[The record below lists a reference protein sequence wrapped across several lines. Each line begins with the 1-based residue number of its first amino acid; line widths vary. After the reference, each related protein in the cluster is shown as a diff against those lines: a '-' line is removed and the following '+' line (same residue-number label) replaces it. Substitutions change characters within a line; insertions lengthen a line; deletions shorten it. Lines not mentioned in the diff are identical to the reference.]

1 MSRLVTLFFAM
12 VAAVSG
18 LFLYDKKQQTT
29 ALDHQIAQIVE
40 QTEHTRSQT
49 AMLRAEWAMLNQ
61 PDRLGTLASRYDR
74 GLQPVTPAQFVQM
87 SALTDHLPAVG
98 SPSVRPVPAPRATMV
113 ATLAADHVQET
124 PHETAVALPVHAPP
138 AVPPA
143 PAPVQVARA
152 PVPAPA
158 PRHAEPQPVAHDA
171 LARALA
177 QNDIRPAPRVVEHP
191 RPPERVA
198 AVDTPHAPGLRDS
211 LVPTPHV
218 TTASYHPRAANIA
231 DAAWHPA
238 APRLMGGSSL
248 GTPHVTA
255 LPPPV
260 PVSN

>member
-1 MSRLVTLFFAM
+1 MSRLVTLFFAV

-40 QTEHTRSQT
+40 QTERTRSQT

-61 PDRLGTLASRYDR
+61 PDRLGTLANRYDK

-87 SALTDHLPAVG
+87 SALSDHLPAVG
-98 SPSVRPVPAPRATMV
+98 SPSARPAPAPRATMV

-124 PHETAVALPVHAPP
+124 PREATVALPAHASP
-138 AVPPA
+138 AV
-143 PAPVQVARA
+143 APVQVARA
-152 PVPAPA
+152 PH
-158 PRHAEPQPVAHDA
+158 HAEPQPVAHDA

-177 QNDIRPAPRVVEHP
+177 QNDTHTDIRPAPRVVEHA
-191 RPPERVA
+191 RTPERVA
-198 AVDTPHAPGLRDS
+198 AADLPHAPSLRDS
-211 LVPTPHV
+211 IVSAPHV
-218 TTASYHPRAANIA
+218 TTASYHPRSPNIA

-238 APRLMGGSSL
+238 APHLMGGSSL

>member
-1 MSRLVTLFFAM
+1 MSRLVTLFFAV

-18 LFLYDKKQQTT
+18 LFLYNKKQQTT

-74 GLQPVTPAQFVQM
+74 GLQPVTPTQFVQM
-87 SALTDHLPAVG
+87 AALADHMPAVG
-98 SPSVRPVPAPRATMV
+98 SQPAHPAPAPRATMV
-113 ATLAADHVQET
+113 ATLAADHVQAT
-124 PHETAVALPVHAPP
+124 MHDAAVAPVSHAPP
-138 AVPPA
+138 PA
-143 PAPVQVARA
+143 PT
-152 PVPAPA
+152 PVPVAAHTPA

-177 QNDIRPAPRVVEHP
+177 QNDTHNDPRPAPRMADHV
-191 RPPERVA
+191 RAPERVA
-198 AVDTPHAPGLRDS
+198 VAEPPHTPTLRDS
-211 LVPTPHV
+211 IVSGPRV
-218 TTASYHPRAANIA
+218 TTASYHPHTTAIA

-238 APRLMGGSSL
+238 AAPRLMGSSSL